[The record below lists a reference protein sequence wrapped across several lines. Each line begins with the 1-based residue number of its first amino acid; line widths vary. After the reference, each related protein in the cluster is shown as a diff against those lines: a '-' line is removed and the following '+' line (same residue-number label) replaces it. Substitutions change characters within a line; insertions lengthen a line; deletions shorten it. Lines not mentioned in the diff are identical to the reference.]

1 MKSNTSIKLEDA
13 VANARQ
19 YIAQMQQMDDKKL
32 AKHLNLFREQMQ
44 TAYDQKNHIAFQ
56 LLAEYERQL
65 IEARV
70 QKNFSEQKK

>member
-1 MKSNTSIKLEDA
+1 MKNNTSVKLEDA

-32 AKHLNLFREQMQ
+32 SKHLDLFREQMQ
-44 TAYDQKNHIAFQ
+44 TAYDQKNHKAFQ
-56 LLAEYERQL
+56 LLSEYEKQV

-70 QKNFSEQKK
+70 QKNFPEKKR